1 MTIETVLMV
10 LMGSCVGGFVAGVSG
25 FAFGLVSLAFWIWV
39 LDPPILA
46 PLVVLGSIAIQA
58 TSLGTLYRRLE
69 WSRLIPFLV
78 GGAAGVPIGIML
90 LNHIEIAIFKIAV
103 GIVLLSYSSY
113 LLIATPCFSISFG
126 GKVAD
131 TFIGL
136 LGGIMGGLAG
146 LSGPPP
152 VLWCMMRGWDK
163 DVQRSVTQSSILF
176 VQVITVAG
184 YAQDGKLT
192 LPVWELFGLML
203 PALLVSGWAGARIC
217 VKINEHKFRRVIL
230 LLLFVSGAML
240 LVSTY
245 FGPSG
250 HHGIPVAL
258 RSGECQD
265 CQVKTLISSRWLT

>member
-1 MTIETVLMV
+1 M
-10 LMGSCVGGFVAGVSG
+10 AGVSG
-25 FAFGLVSLAFWIWV
+25 FAFGLVPLAFWIWV
-39 LDPPILA
+39 LDPPTLA

-58 TSLGTLYRRLE
+58 TCLGTRRLE

-78 GGAAGVPIGIML
+78 GGAAGVPIRIML
-90 LNHIEIAIFKIAV
+90 LNHIEIAIFKIAA
-103 GIVLLSYSSY
+103 GIVLLSYRSC

-176 VQVITVAG
+176 VQVFMV
-184 YAQDGKLT
+184 
-192 LPVWELFGLML
+192 V
-203 PALLVSGWAGARIC
+203 V
-217 VKINEHKFRRVIL
+217 RRPKMESRL
-230 LLLFVSGAML
+230 C
-240 LVSTY
+240 
-245 FGPSG
+245 
-250 HHGIPVAL
+250 
-258 RSGECQD
+258 RSGNY
-265 CQVKTLISSRWLT
+265 LA